1 MRLTSRGRHA
11 VSAMVDLRKHCPD
24 DCHKPVTLASIAER
38 QFISLSYLEQLF
50 RHLREGG
57 LVRSVRGP
65 GGGYFLNKDAT
76 KLTIADIV
84 MAVNEPMHATVCENA
99 PRGCHRGNRCDT
111 HQLWRVLECYIFDFL
126 RQVTLQQVVDKK
138 VSLKNFDTSAWEDDR
153 HFSTAQPMDAQF
165 EKLP

>member
-11 VSAMVDLRKHCPD
+11 VSAMVDLRKNCPD
-24 DCHKPVTLASIAER
+24 GCEKPVTLASVAER

-65 GGGYFLNKDAT
+65 GGGYFLNREANQI
-76 KLTIADIV
+76 TIADIV
-84 MAVNEPMHATVCENA
+84 MAVNEPMHATFCENA

-126 RQVTLQQVVDKK
+126 KQVTLQQVVDKK
-138 VSLKNFDTSAWEDDR
+138 VPLKGLDATEWGLNDDEQEVR
-153 HFSTAQPMDAQF
+153 SIRIETVS
-165 EKLP
+165 